1 MCRLLHLKIISL
13 KKPLQIGLCNK
24 AVRDRKIQ
32 RHPITLGLRGLV
44 MSEVVAGLKEGDH
57 VLTDAESVLKDG
69 TRVRIEKT
77 KRVFQSQTDQKN
89 SKNELPVKF
98 D

>member
-1 MCRLLHLKIISL
+1 M
-13 KKPLQIGLCNK
+13 
-24 AVRDRKIQ
+24 
-32 RHPITLGLRGLV
+32 
-44 MSEVVAGLKEGDH
+44 
-57 VLTDAESVLKDG
+57 LKDG
-69 TRVRIEKT
+69 TRVRIEQT